1 MATEPKSAERRWA
14 DTSAMRT
21 FLQPRERRG
30 SPPAPNDARLILNIR
45 WLALTGQLFALL
57 FTFLVLEIEIPIG
70 PALFVIGLS
79 VAMNVWQ
86 TRLTMILKKTRNQS
100 FPALIFDVTQLSAL
114 LYFTGGLLNPFAVL
128 LLSPVVVSATLLRR
142 RETLKLIALVAS
154 CVTFLMFFNH
164 PLPVDDLRDANPDL
178 YLIGLWMALILSATF
193 IGVYTWWIASRARRL
208 DEALSEARLA
218 LAAEQQ
224 AAALGALATAA
235 AHRLGS
241 PLNTI
246 TVIAHEL
253 AQDVTTDDPLY
264 DDVMLLR
271 AETERCRVILGELD
285 DYQSAESLD
294 LETPL
299 PLSSLIEEI
308 LDNRLED
315 DASSAFKIVFDER
328 SAVPM
333 PLVRRGPELMH
344 ALEDLLS
351 NARDFAKTQ
360 VTVMIRCTVDEVT
373 VTISDDGP
381 GFPAGVLARVGAPW
395 NTSRHGEGAHR
406 GLGIFIASTLIET
419 LGGSILYGNAKS
431 GGGEVKVYL
440 PLGSV
445 VANHPSV

>member
-30 SPPAPNDARLILNIR
+30 SPPATNDARLILNIR

-57 FTFLVLEIEIPIG
+57 FTFLVLEIQIPIG
-70 PALFVIGLS
+70 PSLFVIGLS

-100 FPALIFDVTQLSAL
+100 FPALIFDVAQLSAL

-142 RETLKLIALVAS
+142 RETLKLIGLVAS

-164 PLPVDDLRDANPDL
+164 PLPVDALRDANPDL

-193 IGVYTWWIASRARRL
+193 IGIYTWWIASRARRL

-224 AAALGALATAA
+224 AAALGTLATAA

-253 AQDVTTDDPLY
+253 AQDVAKDDPLY

-271 AETERCRVILGELD
+271 AEIERCRVILGELD

-308 LDNRLED
+308 LESRLED
-315 DASSAFKIVFDER
+315 TASASFNIVFDER

-381 GFPAGVLARVGAPW
+381 GFPSGVLARVGAPW
-395 NTSRHGEGAHR
+395 NTSRRGEGAHR

-419 LGGSILYGNAKS
+419 LGGSILYGNAIS
-431 GGGEVKVYL
+431 GGGEVKVHI

-445 VANHPSV
+445 ASNHPNV

>member
-1 MATEPKSAERRWA
+1 MATELKSTERRWA
-14 DTSAMRT
+14 NSPIIRR

-30 SPPAPNDARLILNIR
+30 SPPGTTDARLILNIR
-45 WLALTGQLFALL
+45 WLALAGQLFALL
-57 FTFLVLEIEIPIG
+57 FTFLVLEIQIPIG

-86 TRLTMILKKTRNQS
+86 TRRTMILNKGRDQS
-100 FPALIFDVTQLSAL
+100 FLALILDVMQLSAL

-142 RETLKLIALVAS
+142 RETLKLIGLVAI
-154 CVTFLMFFNH
+154 CVTFLVFFNH
-164 PLPVDDLRDANPDL
+164 PLPVDDLRAANPDL
-178 YLIGLWMALILSATF
+178 YLIGLWMALVLSAAF
-193 IGVYTWWIASRARRL
+193 IGTYTWWVASRARRL

-224 AAALGALATAA
+224 AAALGTLATAA

-246 TVIAHEL
+246 TVIGHEL
-253 AQDVTTDDPLY
+253 AREIASDDPRY
-264 DDVMLLR
+264 EDVMLLR
-271 AETERCRVILGELD
+271 AEIERCRVILGELD

-294 LETPL
+294 LETPV
-299 PLSSLIEEI
+299 PLSGLIEEI
-308 LDNRLED
+308 LDSRLED
-315 DASSAFKIVFDER
+315 GAAFFSIDFDER

-351 NARDFAKTQ
+351 NARDFARTK
-360 VTVMIRCTVDEVT
+360 VRVMIRCTVQDVI
-373 VTISDDGP
+373 VTINDDGP
-381 GFPAGVLARVGAPW
+381 GFQAGVLARVGAPW
-395 NTSRHGEGAHR
+395 NTSRRGEGPHR
-406 GLGIFIASTLIET
+406 GLGIFIASTLIES
-419 LGGSILYGNAKS
+419 LGGSIFYGNATT
-431 GGGEVKVYL
+431 GGGEVKVHL

-445 VANHPSV
+445 AADSLTV